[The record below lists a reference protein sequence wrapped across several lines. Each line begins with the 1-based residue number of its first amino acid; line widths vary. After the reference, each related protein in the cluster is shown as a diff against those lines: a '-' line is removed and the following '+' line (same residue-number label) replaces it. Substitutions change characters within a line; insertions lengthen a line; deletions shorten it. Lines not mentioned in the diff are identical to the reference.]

1 MINQPAYNGEIDNI
15 FYAHSTERSDKSDW
29 QLLKNHLENVGTLA
43 EDFAAAFNCAEYGKV
58 AGLLHD
64 LGKYT
69 VEFQKRLEGKHP
81 RVDHAT
87 WGAKIGCN
95 KYGNYGYCVAY
106 AIAGHHAGLAD
117 GDYKNEQNYTQ
128 KLTFLKER
136 CEKSN
141 LPILNS
147 AWQTE
152 IEPLL
157 PQKLVVPPL
166 ISKKGFGCFQSAFLS
181 RMILSCLVDADRLDT
196 EKFCQEAEGLVLPAR
211 GEYPCLSELK
221 SQFDKK
227 LAAFKSN
234 TDINQKRANILSAVK
249 HNAKILEPGLFSL
262 TVPTGGGKT
271 LTSMAFALD
280 HAETYQKRR
289 IIYVIPFTS
298 IIEQNAAVFR
308 KQFGEEFQ
316 HAIIEH
322 HSAFNAFTD
331 PDDKTKKIEV
341 ENPDCRTKLKMA
353 MENWD
358 APIIVTTAVQFMES
372 LFSNRP
378 TDCRKLH
385 RIANSVIILDE
396 AQVLPMHLL
405 RPCLAAIDELAK
417 NYGCSIVLCTATQPA
432 FKEEDGFEGGLQN
445 VRELAQSDFLN
456 PQQLYEQFQR
466 VSVTHIGE
474 LNDSEI
480 IERLKENE
488 QILCI
493 VNTRKQAQ
501 HLYQGIQDLEGSY
514 HLSTYM
520 CAVHRKAVLEKI
532 RHDLTVHK
540 TENTPCRV
548 VSTSLIEA
556 GVDVDFPLVMR
567 SDAGLDSIAQAA
579 GRCNRE
585 KKRKAEE
592 SFVWI
597 FTAKGYKP
605 PPELKTYASKM
616 KEIMDIAEFKNDLLG
631 LSAIKKYFDCVY
643 WQKEIGQNSE
653 LDKHGILK
661 TLQDSKLQNLPFE
674 WMAQNFKMISN
685 KMKTVIVPYDE
696 TAKDYIEQLKNLP
709 EWESVGALAG
719 KLQVY
724 TISVPQHLAGQL
736 IKLKALQYVQA
747 SRFGEQFLVLE
758 SDNLYEENIGFNPEA
773 NPLLMSGEDCVW

>member
-1 MINQPAYNGEIDNI
+1 MF
-15 FYAHSTERSDKSDW
+15 FYAHSTKLNDKSDW
-29 QLLKNHLENVGTLA
+29 QLLKTHLDNVGKLTG
-43 EDFAAAFNCAEYGKV
+43 EFAAAFNCAEYGKV

-69 VEFQKRLEGKHP
+69 VEFQQRLEGKHP

-87 WGAKIGCN
+87 WGAKIALD
-95 KYGNYGYCVAY
+95 KYGTHGYCVAY
-106 AIAGHHAGLAD
+106 SIAGHHAGLAN
-117 GDYKNEQNYTQ
+117 GDFREDKKLTPLKQRCESLNLPALNGIWKNEIEGYLPE
-128 KLTFLKER
+128 KLSPPALKF
-136 CEKSN
+136 EKDFMS
-141 LPILNS
+141 
-147 AWQTE
+147 
-152 IEPLL
+152 
-157 PQKLVVPPL
+157 
-166 ISKKGFGCFQSAFLS
+166 FQCAFVS

-196 EKFCQEAEGLVLPAR
+196 EQFANQAEGLSLPLR
-211 GEYPCLSELK
+211 GQYPSLAELK
-221 SQFDKK
+221 SQFD
-227 LAAFKSN
+227 LSLNSFKQSDN
-234 TDINQKRANILSAVK
+234 DINQKRSTILSTVR
-249 HNAKILEPGLFSL
+249 HNAKTLEAGLFSL

-316 HAIIEH
+316 NAIIEH
-322 HSAFNAFTD
+322 HSAFNESA
-331 PDDKTKKIEV
+331 IESYV
-341 ENPDCRTKLKMA
+341 KNPDSQTKLKMA

-385 RIANSVIILDE
+385 RIANSIVILDE
-396 AQVLPMHLL
+396 AQTLPLNLL
-405 RPCLAAIDELAK
+405 RPCMTAIDELAK

-432 FKEEDGFEGGLQN
+432 FKEEDGFKGGLKN
-445 VRELAQSDFLN
+445 VRELAKSDSIN
-456 PQQLYEQFQR
+456 PKQLYEQFQR
-466 VSVTHIGE
+466 VSVKHIGE
-474 LNDSEI
+474 LDDATI
-480 IERLKENE
+480 VQKLRENE

-501 HLYQGIQDLEGSY
+501 LLYKDISDLEGSY

-520 CAVHRKAVLEKI
+520 CAVHRKNILAKI
-532 RHDLTVHK
+532 RRALK
-540 TENTPCRV
+540 LGKPCHV

-556 GVDVDFPLVMR
+556 GVDVDFPCVMR

-585 KKRKAEE
+585 GKNGKEE
-592 SFVWI
+592 SHVWI
-597 FTAKGYKP
+597 FTAKDHVS
-605 PPELKTYASKM
+605 PPELKIYADKM
-616 KEIMDIAEFKNDLLG
+616 KETLSIAEFNSDPLG
-631 LSAIKKYFDCVY
+631 LSAIQDYFSRVY
-643 WQKEIGQNSE
+643 WQQEIGQVSQ

-661 TLQDSKLQNLPFE
+661 TLQDSNIKSLPFD
-674 WMAQNFKMISN
+674 WMAQKFKMITSS
-685 KMKTVIVPYDE
+685 MKTVIVPYDSF
-696 TAKDYIEQLKNLP
+696 AIGAIEALENLS
-709 EWESVGALAG
+709 EWESVGALAR
-719 KLQVY
+719 KLQIY

-736 IKLKALQYVQA
+736 IKLGALKYVQA
-747 SRFGEQFLVLE
+747 QRFGEQFLILE

-773 NPLLMSGEDCVW
+773 NPLLISGEDCVW